1 MLSANEGAQETK
13 AQGAA
18 TTMPP
23 LPPDALIIVPVRNT
37 VLFPG
42 LVLPITL
49 GRPKSIAA
57 AQQAVRDQRQVGI
70 LLQRDAEVADPTP
83 IDMHRMGTLAN
94 IVRYVTGPDGSHHL
108 ICQGEQR
115 FQIVEYLSG
124 WPFFVARVLQIA
136 EPDAKTSEI
145 EARFVNLKAQ
155 TLEAIQLLPQAPPD
169 LLAAIQSIDGPS
181 ALADLA
187 IAYMDV
193 KPEERQEIL
202 ETVDISARM
211 DKVSRLLAHRIEVL
225 RLSQE
230 IGRQTK
236 AALDERQREV
246 LLREQMAAIQRQLGE
261 GEEGKAA
268 EMAELDKA
276 IANAGMPKEIEDQ
289 ARKELRRLQRMPEA
303 AGEYGMVRTYLDWLI
318 ELPWALPEEK
328 PIDIVEARR
337 ILDEDHYDLDKIKR
351 RIIEYLAVRK
361 LAPQGKAPI
370 LCFVGPPG
378 VGKTSLGQSIA
389 RAMGRKFVRVSLGG
403 VHDEAEIRGHRRTY
417 IGALPGNI
425 IQAIRKTGSRN
436 CVMMLDEIDK
446 LGAGIQGD
454 PGAALLEVL
463 DPEQNHTFRDNY
475 LAVPFDLSR
484 VVFIT
489 TANMLDTV
497 PGPLR
502 DRMEIISLAGYTGEE
517 KLEIAHRY
525 LVRRQMEA
533 NGLKPGQ
540 VEIGDDV
547 LHEIIANYTREAGVR
562 GLERQIGQ
570 TLRHAAVRIAEG
582 GSGPIRITR
591 DDLVSILGPPKFE
604 SEMAMRTS
612 VPGVATGLAWTPVG
626 GDILFIEATR
636 IPGSGRLILTGQLG
650 EVMKESAQAALSIV
664 KNRAAALGIDAGRF
678 EKSDI
683 HVHVPA
689 GAIPKDGPSAGVA
702 MFMALVSLMT
712 DRTIRS
718 DTAMTGEISLRGL
731 VLPVGGIKEKV
742 VAAHSAG
749 IKRVMLPAR
758 NRRDYDDIPE
768 VARREMEFVWLERV
782 EEAVAAALEPKK
794 PADAPPPCR
803 SSPARTR
810 SSTARPRDPPT
821 LAARASARFGRA
833 EARNAKAEAGD
844 PGWIPACAGMSGE
857 HERVSVRVANNSGRS
872 IAICVAPAAALLR
885 AGARRHGECAAFGK
899 HYRQI
904 ELHLPVRG
912 LRRRTVQNRT
922 YCAEGK
928 LE

>member
-1 MLSANEGAQETK
+1 MVEEMAEEIQAKSSTQA
-13 AQGAA
+13 GAA
-18 TTMPP
+18 
-23 LPPDALIIVPVRNT
+23 LPTLPADALIIVPVRNT

-42 LVLPITL
+42 QVLPVTL
-49 GRPKSIAA
+49 GRPKSIGA
-57 AQQAVRDQRQVGI
+57 AQQAVREQRQVGI
-70 LLQRDAEVADPTP
+70 LLQRDGDVADPTA
-83 IDMHRMGTLAN
+83 IDMHRMGTVAN
-94 IVRYVTGPDGSHHL
+94 IVRYLTAPDGSNHL
-108 ICQGEQR
+108 VCQGEQR

-124 WPFFVARVLQIA
+124 WPFLVARVQRIA
-136 EPDAKTSEI
+136 EPEVRTPEI
-145 EARFVNLKAQ
+145 EARFVNIKAQ
-155 TLEAIQLLPQAPPD
+155 AIEAVQLLPQVPGE
-169 LLAAIQSIDGPS
+169 LLAAVQSIDEPS
-181 ALADLA
+181 ALTDLA
-187 IAYMDV
+187 IAVMDV
-193 KPEERQEIL
+193 KPEEKQEIL
-202 ETVDISARM
+202 ETVDIATRM
-211 DKVSRLLAHRIEVL
+211 DKVSRLLSHRIEVL

-236 AALDERQREV
+236 TALDERQREA

-268 EMAELDKA
+268 EMAELDAA
-276 IANAGMPKEIEDQ
+276 IAKAGMPKEIEDQ
-289 ARKELRRLQRMPEA
+289 ARKELRRLQKMPEA

-318 ELPWALPEEK
+318 ELPWQLPEEK
-328 PIDIVEARR
+328 PIDIAEARR

-425 IQAIRKTGSRN
+425 IQAIRKAGTRN

-446 LGAGIQGD
+446 LGAGVHGD
-454 PGAALLEVL
+454 PSAAMLEVL
-463 DPEQNHTFRDNY
+463 DPEQNNTFRDNY

-484 VVFIT
+484 VVFIA

-502 DRMEIISLAGYTGEE
+502 DRMEIISLAGYTAEE
-517 KLEIAHRY
+517 KLQIAHRY
-525 LVRRQMEA
+525 LLRRQLEA
-533 NGLKPGQ
+533 NGVKEGQ

-547 LHEIIANYTREAGVR
+547 LSEIIQHYTREAGVR

-570 TLRHAAVRIAEG
+570 VLRNAAVRIAEG
-582 GSGPIRITR
+582 QSGSIRITK
-591 DDLVSILGPPKFE
+591 DDLTAILGAPKFE
-604 SEMAMRTS
+604 SEVAMRTS

-636 IPGSGRLILTGQLG
+636 VPGSGRLILTGQLG
-650 EVMKESAQAALSIV
+650 DVMKESAQAALSIV
-664 KNRAAALGIDAGRF
+664 KNRAAALGIDASRF

-689 GAIPKDGPSAGVA
+689 GATPKDGPSAGVA

-712 DRTIRS
+712 DRTIRN

-731 VLPVGGIKEKV
+731 VLPVGGIKEKI

-749 IKRVMLPAR
+749 IRRVMLPAR

-768 VARREMEFVWLERV
+768 VARKDLEFVWLERV
-782 EEAVAAALEPKK
+782 EEAVAAALEPAK
-794 PADAPPPCR
+794 PAAKAVAPQ
-803 SSPARTR
+803 
-810 SSTARPRDPPT
+810 
-821 LAARASARFGRA
+821 LASADA
-833 EARNAKAEAGD
+833 
-844 PGWIPACAGMSGE
+844 
-857 HERVSVRVANNSGRS
+857 
-872 IAICVAPAAALLR
+872 
-885 AGARRHGECAAFGK
+885 
-899 HYRQI
+899 
-904 ELHLPVRG
+904 
-912 LRRRTVQNRT
+912 
-922 YCAEGK
+922 
-928 LE
+928 

>member
-1 MLSANEGAQETK
+1 VAEVLAKDGTGGGAL
-13 AQGAA
+13 
-18 TTMPP
+18 PP
-23 LPPDALIIVPVRNT
+23 LPADALIIVPVRNT

-49 GRPKSIAA
+49 GRSKSIAA
-57 AQQAVRDQRQVGI
+57 AQQAVREQRQVGI
-70 LLQRDAEVADPTP
+70 LLQRTPDVDDPTA
-83 IDMHRMGTLAN
+83 IDMHRMGTIAN
-94 IVRYVTGPDGSHHL
+94 IVRYITAPDGTNHL
-108 ICQGEQR
+108 VCQGEQR
-115 FQIVEYLSG
+115 FQIGEYLSG
-124 WPFFVARVLQIA
+124 WPFLVARVVQIP
-136 EPDAKTSEI
+136 EPGVRTPEI
-145 EARFVNLKAQ
+145 EARFVDLKAK
-155 TLEAIQLLPQAPPD
+155 TIEAIQLLPQVPAD
-169 LLAAIQSIDGPS
+169 LLAAVQSIEAPP

-193 KPEERQEIL
+193 KPEEKQEIL
-202 ETVDISARM
+202 ETVDIAVRM
-211 DKVSRLLAHRIEVL
+211 EKVSRLLAHRIEVL

-236 AALDERQREV
+236 VALDERQREA

-261 GEEGKAA
+261 GEDGKAA
-268 EMAELDKA
+268 EMAELDAA
-276 IANAGMPKEIEDQ
+276 IAKAGMPKDIEDQ

-328 PIDIVEARR
+328 PIDIGQARK
-337 ILDEDHYDLDKIKR
+337 ILDEDHYGLDKIKR

-361 LAPQGKAPI
+361 LSPQGKAPI

-389 RAMGRKFVRVSLGG
+389 RAMDRKFVRVSLGG

-425 IQAIRKTGSRN
+425 IQAIRKAGTRN

-446 LGAGIQGD
+446 LGAGIHGD

-463 DPEQNHTFRDNY
+463 DPEQNNTFRDNY

-502 DRMEIISLAGYTGEE
+502 DRMEIISLSGYTADE

-525 LVRRQMEA
+525 LVRRQLEA
-533 NGLKPGQ
+533 NGLKSGQ

-547 LHEIIANYTREAGVR
+547 LRDIIQGYTREAGVR

-570 TLRHAAVRIAEG
+570 VLRHAAVRIAEG
-582 GSGPIRITR
+582 QSGPIRIAR
-591 DDLVSILGPPKFE
+591 EDLLAILGAPRFE
-604 SEMAMRTS
+604 NEVAMRTS

-650 EVMKESAQAALSIV
+650 DVMKESAQAALSIV
-664 KNRAAALGIDAGRF
+664 KNRAVALGIDPSRF

-712 DRTIRS
+712 ERTIRS

-758 NRRDYDDIPE
+758 NRLDYDDIPE
-768 VARREMEFVWLERV
+768 IARKEMEFVWLERV
-782 EEAVAAALEPKK
+782 EEAVAAALEPKAAEK
-794 PADAPPPCR
+794 SSASVPQLADA
-803 SSPARTR
+803 
-810 SSTARPRDPPT
+810 
-821 LAARASARFGRA
+821 
-833 EARNAKAEAGD
+833 EA
-844 PGWIPACAGMSGE
+844 
-857 HERVSVRVANNSGRS
+857 
-872 IAICVAPAAALLR
+872 
-885 AGARRHGECAAFGK
+885 
-899 HYRQI
+899 
-904 ELHLPVRG
+904 
-912 LRRRTVQNRT
+912 
-922 YCAEGK
+922 
-928 LE
+928 

>member
-1 MLSANEGAQETK
+1 MSAKEGA
-13 AQGAA
+13 ALGASS
-18 TTMPP
+18 MPA

-70 LLQRDAEVADPTP
+70 LLQRAAEVEDPTA

-94 IVRYVTGPDGSHHL
+94 VVRYITTPDGSHHL
-108 ICQGEQR
+108 VCQGEQR
-115 FQIVEYLSG
+115 FQIAEYLSG
-124 WPFFVARVLQIA
+124 WPFLVARVLRIP
-136 EPDAKTSEI
+136 EPETRGPEI

-155 TLEAIQLLPQAPPD
+155 AVEAVELLPQAPAE
-169 LLAAIQSIDGPS
+169 LVAAIQSIEAAP
-181 ALADLA
+181 AIADLSA
-187 IAYMDV
+187 AYMDI
-193 KPEERQEIL
+193 KPEEKQEIL
-202 ETVDISARM
+202 ETVDITARM

-236 AALDERQREV
+236 AKLDERQREV

-268 EMAELDKA
+268 EIAELDKA
-276 IANAGMPKEIEDQ
+276 ISDAGMPKEVEDQ

-318 ELPWALPEEK
+318 ELPWKLPEEK
-328 PIDIVEARR
+328 PIDIAEARR
-337 ILDEDHYDLDKIKR
+337 ILDEDHYNLEKIKR
-351 RIIEYLAVRK
+351 RIIEFLAVRK
-361 LAPQGKAPI
+361 LSPQGKAPI

-389 RAMGRKFVRVSLGG
+389 RAMDRKFTRVSLGG

-425 IQAIRKTGSRN
+425 IQAIRKAGSRN

-463 DPEQNHTFRDNY
+463 DPEQNNTFRDNY
-475 LAVPFDLSR
+475 LGVPFDLSR

-489 TANMLDTV
+489 TANMLDTI

-502 DRMEIISLAGYTGEE
+502 DRMEIISLAGYTADE
-517 KLEIAHRY
+517 KMEIAHRY
-525 LVRRQMEA
+525 LVRRQTEA
-533 NGLKPGQ
+533 NGLKAGQ
-540 VEIGDDV
+540 AEIDDEA
-547 LHEIIANYTREAGVR
+547 LREIIEKYTREAGVR
-562 GLERQIGQ
+562 SLERQIGQ
-570 TLRHAAVRIAEG
+570 VLRNAAVRIAEG
-582 GSGPIRITR
+582 QSGPIRIAHG
-591 DDLVSILGPPKFE
+591 DLAAILGAPQFE
-604 SEMAMRTS
+604 SETAMRTS

-636 IPGSGRLILTGQLG
+636 VPGSGRLILTGQLG
-650 EVMKESAQAALSIV
+650 EVMRESAQAALSIV
-664 KNRAAALGIDAGRF
+664 KNRATALGIDASRF

-683 HVHVPA
+683 HIHVPA

-712 DRTIRS
+712 DRTVRS

-742 VAAHSAG
+742 VGAHRAG
-749 IKRVMLPAR
+749 IRRIMLPAR
-758 NRRDYDDIPE
+758 NRKDYDDIPQIARKE
-768 VARREMEFVWLERV
+768 VEFIWLERV
-782 EEAVAAALEPKK
+782 EEAVAAALEQKK
-794 PADAPPPCR
+794 ADAAPGTVPQ
-803 SSPARTR
+803 
-810 SSTARPRDPPT
+810 
-821 LAARASARFGRA
+821 LAGA
-833 EARNAKAEAGD
+833 EA
-844 PGWIPACAGMSGE
+844 
-857 HERVSVRVANNSGRS
+857 
-872 IAICVAPAAALLR
+872 
-885 AGARRHGECAAFGK
+885 
-899 HYRQI
+899 
-904 ELHLPVRG
+904 
-912 LRRRTVQNRT
+912 
-922 YCAEGK
+922 
-928 LE
+928 